1 MREHAAE
8 LNSQLDR
15 AHALLMPV
23 LTAIEIRD
31 SLSTRGKEVPAE
43 VSIGSADP
51 PGRAGHFTSLL
62 PPKRF
67 VSSLITYSQ
76 EPTFRVRRRK
86 RLRNS

>member
-1 MREHAAE
+1 MVREHAAE

-51 PGRAGHFTSLL
+51 TWQGGGTSPLYYH
-62 PPKRF
+62 PKDLS
-67 VSSLITYSQ
+67 VH
-76 EPTFRVRRRK
+76 
-86 RLRNS
+86 